1 MLSLIIFTNKK
12 EIFMDLKIKSIV
24 AERLDV
30 DVNTLNG
37 EEDLLYLVYNDYM
50 EFAEIIYQIEE
61 EFNINISDEDCLKLK
76 TINDVINYVKDI
88 LK

>member
-1 MLSLIIFTNKK
+1 
-12 EIFMDLKIKSIV
+12 MDSRIKSIV
-24 AERLDV
+24 VEKLDT
-30 DVNTLNG
+30 DINTLNG

-61 EFNINISDEDCLKLK
+61 EFDIEISDEDCLKLK
-76 TINDVINYVKDI
+76 TINDVINYVKDV

>member
-1 MLSLIIFTNKK
+1 
-12 EIFMDLKIKSIV
+12 MDSRIKSIV
-24 AERLDV
+24 VEKLDT
-30 DVNTLNG
+30 DINTLNG

-61 EFNINISDEDCLKLK
+61 EFDIEISDEDCLKLK

>member
-1 MLSLIIFTNKK
+1 
-12 EIFMDLKIKSIV
+12 MDLKIKSIV

-30 DVNTLNG
+30 DINTLNG

-61 EFNINISDEDCLKLK
+61 EFDIEISDEDCLKLK

>member
-1 MLSLIIFTNKK
+1 
-12 EIFMDLKIKSIV
+12 MDSRIKSIV
-24 AERLDV
+24 AEKLDT
-30 DVNTLNG
+30 DINTLNG

-61 EFNINISDEDCLKLK
+61 EFDIEISDEDCLKLK
-76 TINDVINYVKDI
+76 TINDVINYVKDV

>member
-1 MLSLIIFTNKK
+1 
-12 EIFMDLKIKSIV
+12 MDSRIKSIV
-24 AERLDV
+24 AEKLDT
-30 DVNTLNG
+30 DINTLNG

-61 EFNINISDEDCLKLK
+61 EFDIEISDEDCLKLK